1 MQKDHTFSHSQ
12 YVRWWFATQVV
23 PVFICELATM
33 ELGGI
38 WMFMALKNNIWN
50 TQQRFLRN
58 SALVILNYSRKSLL
72 TLKYVLPKKY
82 NKWNHSEVYVQGQFL
97 YFFTWTLFFPFFCV
111 SKWNWRW
118 LFKSCTAFIEST
130 VSSKGKV
137 NLLKVLAFLTD
148 RHWLL
153 FQMTDKVKKNMLT
166 DVFVKEQVPFCSSFI
181 YVKHTF
187 FKHHIHLGSPSQCS
201 NNHQLW
207 CKVLNLGFNF
217 TKPNLVIVGIVENLT
232 RVV

>member
-1 MQKDHTFSHSQ
+1 MSPLQWSWVEFGCLWHWKITSEILNS
-12 YVRWWFATQVV
+12 V
-23 PVFICELATM
+23 
-33 ELGGI
+33 
-38 WMFMALKNNIWN
+38 
-50 TQQRFLRN
+50 FLRN

-207 CKVLNLGFNF
+207 CKVPNSGLIF
-217 TKPNLVIVGIVENLT
+217 TKPNFVVYCWNSGKPDQGGLSELT
-232 RVV
+232 MIF